1 MPADPR
7 CGGRAAHPAS
17 AIGRFFEVPPLDR
30 SKGLSA
36 YSLVGLSL
44 LYASAYFLPLVMPT
58 GYYLLPSNDFLALV
72 GWPSLVAV
80 GVGIVVIYVL
90 AVVVRRWV
98 GPRTGSVLA
107 IAALCV
113 FATIALK
120 CIAYAAGFDWL
131 DQIANHGSLIGSRRT
146 LKALVAVIVVVL
158 LWIARGAMP
167 KMTRAFASLGFAFLV
182 LAAVRLM
189 IVSHAPALGAHPRDA
204 MAADAL
210 NSLPLAAAASSTKP
224 RRVVWVIF
232 DETDFDRVFG
242 AQRNP
247 EMRLPNFDRLAKT
260 SVFASNANSPA
271 SATLFSI
278 PALLT
283 GTPIAGKG
291 IKIDTY
297 ATLSLQRAQGGMLPF
312 GEATSVFGAVSAG
325 GRGVSILGFL
335 HPYCKLFVTQRC
347 ESAHWPRVGAWDDG
361 LLSNIPDL
369 ISTKLGHPDSWEAMT
384 ERTLQLLPEFLA
396 RDDALTFLHLDL
408 PHLPSAYADRKLGLS
423 PSADPLVSYSHNL
436 LLTDQILGKIVSMLE
451 QQAAHHELLL
461 VVSTD
466 HWLRKSWYRPQDR
479 ESSRPI
485 PLMIWRV
492 GETQGSVLA
501 EPVSTVHVAS
511 MVVSF
516 LKGDIS
522 TQADVATWWA
532 NKPYFPSFI
541 APGM

>member
-1 MPADPR
+1 M
-7 CGGRAAHPAS
+7 
-17 AIGRFFEVPPLDR
+17 DR
-30 SKGLSA
+30 SKRLSA

-58 GYYLLPSNDFLALV
+58 GYYLLPSDDFLALV

-80 GVGIVVIYVL
+80 GVGIVLIYLL
-90 AVVVRRWV
+90 AMVVRRWV
-98 GPRTGSVLA
+98 APRAATVLA

-120 CIAYAAGFDWL
+120 CIAYAAGSDWL
-131 DQIANHGSLIGSRRT
+131 DQIANHGSFFGSRRT

-158 LWIARGAMP
+158 LWIARGALP

-182 LAAVRLM
+182 LAAARLI
-189 IVSHAPALGAHPRDA
+189 IVFHAPAIGAHLPDA
-204 MAADAL
+204 MRADSL
-210 NSLPLAAAASSTKP
+210 IPLPLTSTASSAQP
-224 RRVVWVIF
+224 RRVVWVVF
-232 DETDFDRVFG
+232 DETDFNRVFG
-242 AQRNP
+242 AERDP
-247 EMRLPNFDRLAKT
+247 ELRLPNFDRLAKT
-260 SVFASNANSPA
+260 SVFAARANSPA

-283 GTPIAGKG
+283 GIPIAGAG

-297 ATLSLQRAQGGMLPF
+297 ATLSLQRAQGGLLPF

-384 ERTLQLLPEFLA
+384 DRTLQLLPEFLV
-396 RDDALTFLHLDL
+396 RDDALTFLHIDL
-408 PHLPSAYADRKLGLS
+408 PHLPSAYADRKLGLP
-423 PSADPLVSYSHNL
+423 PSADPLVSYTHNL
-436 LLTDQILGKIVSMLE
+436 LMTDQILGTIISTME
-451 QQAAHHELLL
+451 QQSAHHELLL

-479 ESSRPI
+479 ESSSPV
-485 PLMIWRV
+485 PLMMWRV
-492 GETQGSVLA
+492 GETQGIVVA
-501 EPVSTVHVAS
+501 EPVSTVHTAS
-511 MVVSF
+511 MIVSF

-522 TQADVATWWA
+522 TQADVARWWA

-541 APGM
+541 APAI